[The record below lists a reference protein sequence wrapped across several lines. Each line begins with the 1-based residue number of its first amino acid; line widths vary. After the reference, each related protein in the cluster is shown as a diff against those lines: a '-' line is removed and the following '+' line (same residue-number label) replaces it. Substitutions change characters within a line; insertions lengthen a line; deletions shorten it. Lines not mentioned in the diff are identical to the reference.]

1 MLYVIYNKHNG
12 KILSTRA
19 RSAGMFVRNYKTESA
34 AKAALT
40 RIDKKGGLGLEK
52 TWNEDAQAYD
62 VCEWIKD
69 DFAVA
74 SVDKHEELFPVKMVE
89 RVNLMSGKTYLEAEN
104 TPNYCSPASEAY
116 WSM

>member
-1 MLYVIYNKHNG
+1 MLHVIYNIHTG
-12 KILSTRA
+12 KILSTPA
-19 RSAGMFVRNYKTESA
+19 RSAGMFVYNYKSAAA

-40 RIDKKGGLGLEK
+40 RIDKKGKLGVQK
-52 TWNEDAQAYD
+52 IWNEANKDYD
-62 VCEWIKD
+62 VTVWMKN

-74 SVDKHEELFPVKMVE
+74 DIDTHEELFPVKMVE
-89 RVNLMSGKTYLEAEN
+89 RVNLMSGKTYMEAEN

>member
-1 MLYVIYNKHNG
+1 MLHVIYNKQNG
-12 KILSTRA
+12 KILSTPA
-19 RSAGMFVRNYKTESA
+19 RSVGMFVRNYKTESA

-40 RIDKKGGLGLEK
+40 RIDKKGKLGQQQ
-52 TWNEDAQAYD
+52 TWNELNKEYD
-62 VCEWIKD
+62 VRVWVKE

-74 SVDKHEELFPVKMVE
+74 DIDKHEELFPVKMVQ
-89 RVNLMSGKTYLEAEN
+89 RVNMMSGKTYWEAEN

>member
-12 KILSTRA
+12 KVLSTRA
-19 RSAGMFVRNYKTESA
+19 RSAGMFVRNYKSAPA

-40 RIDKKGGLGLEK
+40 RIDKKGGLGVEK
-52 TWNEDAQAYD
+52 TWNDEAKDYD
-62 VCEWIKD
+62 VRVWVKD

-74 SVDKHEELFPVKMVE
+74 SVDEHEELFPVKMVK
-89 RVNLMSGKTYLEAEN
+89 RINMMSGKEYWEAEN

>member
-1 MLYVIYNKHNG
+1 MLYVIYNIHTG
-12 KILSTRA
+12 KTLSTPA

-40 RIDKKGGLGLEK
+40 RIDKKGKLGLEK
-52 TWNEDAQAYD
+52 TWNEKAKDYD
-62 VCEWIKD
+62 VRVWVKE
-69 DFAVA
+69 DFKVA
-74 SVDKHEELFPVKMVE
+74 DVDTYREEVPVKMV
-89 RVNLMSGKTYLEAEN
+89 RRINIMSGKEFWEAEN